1 MREEAIRYTHH
12 GGGAFL
18 FSAPADGSP
27 DTEAEAASPHF
38 GGSVRGIFA
47 ARKAA
52 VRLIVSP
59 RRRVGALA
67 RIRGHADYESR
78 FEGRWGMDDVIMVEW
93 AVMDTPSWA
102 AGEFIL
108 GPNVRLTTAAIM
120 TLSPR
125 AWLKTCCGLRVTN
138 EPSLCRQ

>member
-1 MREEAIRYTHH
+1 
-12 GGGAFL
+12 
-18 FSAPADGSP
+18 
-27 DTEAEAASPHF
+27 
-38 GGSVRGIFA
+38 
-47 ARKAA
+47 
-52 VRLIVSP
+52 
-59 RRRVGALA
+59 
-67 RIRGHADYESR
+67 
-78 FEGRWGMDDVIMVEW
+78 MDDVIMVEW
-93 AVMDTPSWA
+93 AVMDTRSWA